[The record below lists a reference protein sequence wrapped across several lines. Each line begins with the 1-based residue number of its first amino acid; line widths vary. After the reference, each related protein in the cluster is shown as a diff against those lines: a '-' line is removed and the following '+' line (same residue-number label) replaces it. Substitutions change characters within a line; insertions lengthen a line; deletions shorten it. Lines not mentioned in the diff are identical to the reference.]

1 MPMPIKI
8 ISINQLKPHEQ
19 TCPDHLFRLQSK
31 IAGDGIFTHPI
42 VVDRTTKIILD
53 GHHRHRVLERLGY
66 TKIPCLVADYLSSQI
81 KLTSRC
87 QSDIKKETT
96 QTLTGKSRIQKE
108 FTQSLTG
115 KARIQN
121 EILITLTAKGNIKKE
136 ISQIVTAKA
145 NIN

>member
-1 MPMPIKI
+1 MPIKI

-87 QSDIKKETT
+87 QSDIKKETIIKHALRGRLLRPKT
-96 QTLTGKSRIQKE
+96 TKHYLRLSATEIIPLEKIKTKTKIPLSQLT
-108 FTQSLTG
+108 
-115 KARIQN
+115 
-121 EILITLTAKGNIKKE
+121 
-136 ISQIVTAKA
+136 
-145 NIN
+145 